1 MYPLQSNEVKNS
13 SHMEKEGL
21 IRCVDFFNNHNINIQ
36 TLVTDR
42 HVQIVKWVRENMPET
57 THYFDLWHV
66 AKGTINT
73 INIARF
79 LIQVSTIYHIYSC
92 LWCAFKIN
100 MYNFIH
106 IITGLKKKLSTLSKE
121 KDCNEIQPWKKSIVN
136 HLYWVAAT
144 SHGLESEVVLAR
156 WTSLSNHII
165 NVHTDHSAVFTS
177 CEHGPLERR
186 ERHKLWLKPGS

>member
-42 HVQIVKWVRENMPET
+42 HVQIVKWVRENMQET

-92 LWCAFKIN
+92 L
-100 MYNFIH
+100 
-106 IITGLKKKLSTLSKE
+106 
-121 KDCNEIQPWKKSIVN
+121 
-136 HLYWVAAT
+136 
-144 SHGLESEVVLAR
+144 
-156 WTSLSNHII
+156 
-165 NVHTDHSAVFTS
+165 
-177 CEHGPLERR
+177 
-186 ERHKLWLKPGS
+186 